1 MKKNYFLFVLAALAA
16 GLLFLAG
23 CGLGD
28 SASAALNIPEGKVT
42 LYKSPTCGCC
52 AVYSSY
58 LGKKGL
64 KAEIVDVPDIQVIK
78 EQYKIPSSMESCH
91 TTVIGDYF
99 VEGHVP
105 LEAIA
110 KLMAEKPDIRGIAM
124 PGMPTGSPGMS
135 GAKSGPFVVYAVGNN
150 GNTYEFMRI

>member
-1 MKKNYFLFVLAALAA
+1 LAVLAA

-23 CGLGD
+23 CGSGD
-28 SASAALNIPEGKVT
+28 SASIAPDIPGGKVT

-52 AVYSSY
+52 AIYPSY
-58 LGKKGL
+58 LSKKGL
-64 KAEIVDVPDIQVIK
+64 NAEIVDVPNIQVIK
-78 EQYKIPSSMESCH
+78 NQYKIPSSMGSCH
-91 TTVIGDYF
+91 TTIIGDYF

-105 LEAIA
+105 TEAIA
-110 KLMAEKPDIRGIAM
+110 KLMAEKPDIKGIAM